1 MGLRLEPKLQQGR
14 DRLMRTSAQGCLFV
28 GVQEPCI
35 TFRGPN
41 TGEVLGSVP
50 PAPRHVLDVTLQLL
64 FG

>member
-1 MGLRLEPKLQQGR
+1 
-14 DRLMRTSAQGCLFV
+14 MRTNAQGCLFV